1 MAVQVDKLDVN
12 IKGLTDSV
20 IKNLFKLGALQ
31 ETSDKGGK
39 HSVESQ
45 CNVSVRMDTS
55 LASLNDVSCDVI
67 KLMPISFCF
76 RVIR

>member
-55 LASLNDVSCDVI
+55 LASLDDVSFV
-67 KLMPISFCF
+67 CF
-76 RVIR
+76 RVMR